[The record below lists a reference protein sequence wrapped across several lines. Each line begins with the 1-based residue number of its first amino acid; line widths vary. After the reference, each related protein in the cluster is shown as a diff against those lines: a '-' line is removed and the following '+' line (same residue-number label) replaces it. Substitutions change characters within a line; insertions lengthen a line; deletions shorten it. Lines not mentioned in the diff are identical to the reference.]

1 MLSLLTLIVTCSSTW
16 AGDKPVITVD
26 NVEALP
32 GETVSFVVNL
42 TDGKADTYTAMTLYA
57 NFPTTGFTTTG
68 EYTVSSAWAGASAT
82 VGDITPSGLATIP
95 FASSNVITGSLVD
108 GLVTVAV
115 KVDDGLAVGDY
126 PVTLSGTM
134 FEYNASDKD
143 YADDVTFYIKVVDRI
158 TLDENSTIAP
168 IARTGVNVTVN
179 RTIHANEWSTI
190 CLPFEL
196 AAADAK
202 TVFGDDVQIMRFSS
216 YEAEIDN
223 TSNKINAINL
233 NFTKHTKKLQVGT
246 PYMIRTT
253 KEIHN
258 FNRDNVNISETVSYT
273 NVEIENDNLDYTGT
287 FKGTFSKTKV
297 PNNGLF
303 ISGNKFYY
311 SAGKTNI
318 MAFRGWFELEAILD
332 ETVSANANINITF
345 DDETTGIKEI
355 HGSNKS
361 VEGTY
366 DLQGRKVEE
375 PANKGL
381 YIVNGKKVVKK

>member
-1 MLSLLTLIVTCSSTW
+1 MKKAILNMLMLFAVTGVAT
-16 AGDKPVITVD
+16 AQTVTVAD
-26 NVEALP
+26 VEALP
-32 GETVSFVVNL
+32 GETVKATLELSVP
-42 TDGKADTYTAMTLYA
+42 ADTYTGVQLALQ
-57 NFPTTGFTTTG
+57 FPTTGFSNVAIGDGTSFG
-68 EYTVSSAWAGASAT
+68 NIQAGAMTDGKVKIAAAEAT
-82 VGDITPSGLATIP
+82 TFESKTIVVD
-95 FASSNVITGSLVD
+95 FDVDGSLAL
-108 GLVTVAV
+108 GE
-115 KVDDGLAVGDY
+115 Y
-126 PVTLSGTM
+126 PVTVTGQFEGTGV
-134 FEYNASDKD
+134 
-143 YADDVTFYIKVVDRI
+143 ADAPINVTFKVIVTDRI
-158 TLDENSTIAP
+158 TLDENSTALP
-168 IARTGVNVTVN
+168 IARSNVNVKVK
-179 RTIHANEWSTI
+179 RTIYANEWSTI

-202 TVFGDDVQIMRFSS
+202 TVFGNDVQIMRFSS

-253 KEIHN
+253 KDIHN
-258 FNRDNVNISETVSYT
+258 FNMDNVNISETVSYT

-287 FKGTFSKTKV
+287 FKGTFYKTKV

-345 DDETTGIKEI
+345 DDEATGINTV
-355 HGSNKS
+355 HGANGNA
-361 VEGTY
+361 EGTY

-375 PANKGL
+375 PTNKGL
-381 YIVNGKKVVKK
+381 YIVNGHKVVIK